1 MDRFKRKNNLSIVPS
16 SSVIE
21 KIESEEIT
29 ARGRGRPCKMSPS
42 ENIYIHDVRPIS
54 DSVATCRSQ
63 PMKNDHVTT
72 MEPPRGESSLS
83 RERKTRQLVRCEW
96 TINIGSRQ
104 TTWIE
109 GNRRDGKKV
118 VRDTSSVWQENAQFL
133 SCNIHRRCYCHR
145 EAAVMT
151 DDDAR
156 AFLFTLDILRTYT
169 YIYIYTYI
177 LCFSIRVVWISTLR
191 RFVSR
196 FVSRCSTRNC
206 LE

>member
-1 MDRFKRKNNLSIVPS
+1 MQNVQ
-16 SSVIE
+16 E
-21 KIESEEIT
+21 
-29 ARGRGRPCKMSPS
+29 
-42 ENIYIHDVRPIS
+42 YIRNDVRPIS

-72 MEPPRGESSLS
+72 MVPPRGESSLS

-104 TTWIE
+104 TTSIE
-109 GNRRDGKKV
+109 GNRRDGKKKLCAI
-118 VRDTSSVWQENAQFL
+118 RRSFDGKTLNFSHAIF
-133 SCNIHRRCYCHR
+133 IDRCYCHR

-156 AFLFTLDILRTYT
+156 TFLFTLDILRIA
-169 YIYIYTYI
+169 YIYIHTHVSIY
-177 LCFSIRVVWISTLR
+177 FASIRVVWISTLR

-206 LE
+206 LDWSNVVSSDAYDRYY